1 MIKLVSTFLNSEG
14 NKHTL
19 NMKDPN
25 TEKSPE
31 EIKEALE
38 LLTILDI
45 FEKDGVGLFQE
56 VVSAKYVETIETPIF
71 DEEELFGEPDEL
83 IAFNQASLQLPWQ
96 KPTTAPAITEL
107 PANCSIQINLPE
119 QRTFLEQ
126 QTEYSSHEPQVA
138 VTDPSIDRKEP
149 YNRIRELAQ
158 RKVRCTVKERQQKIP
173 PDSPIR

>member
-19 NMKDPN
+19 NVKDPN

-71 DEEELFGEPDEL
+71 NEEKLFGEPDES

-96 KPTTAPAITEL
+96 KLPTAPVMAEL
-107 PANCSIQINLPE
+107 PANYLIQINLPE

-126 QTEYSSHEPQVA
+126 QTKYSSHEPQVE
-138 VTDPSIDRKEP
+138 VTEPSIKRIKS

-158 RKVRCTVKERQQKIP
+158 RKIRRTLKERQRKSP
-173 PDSPIR
+173 PDPPIH

>member
-1 MIKLVSTFLNSEG
+1 MIKLVSTFLNSKG

-19 NMKDPN
+19 NVKDPN

-71 DEEELFGEPDEL
+71 NEEEIFGEPDEP
-83 IAFNQASLQLPWQ
+83 IAFNQPSLQLHWP
-96 KPTTAPAITEL
+96 KSTTAPAIAEL
-107 PANCSIQINLPE
+107 PVNYSIQINLPK

-126 QTEYSSHEPQVA
+126 QTEYSSHEPQVEGIE
-138 VTDPSIDRKEP
+138 PSINRKKP

-158 RKVRCTVKERQQKIP
+158 RKIRRTVKERQQKIP
-173 PDSPIR
+173 PDPPIR